1 MKKLILLL
9 CFCSC
14 SFLFAQTAFDLFSRG
29 QQFQEN
35 EDWMS
40 AIESYQEALS
50 INPSYGQAWFALAES
65 SYALG
70 EYPLALQYAETAQRY
85 LQNDS
90 ALKNLKGFIFIGL
103 GKIQDAKAIFLD
115 VLNRY
120 PNDIDARFGLAELE
134 LFSGK
139 KTSAESYFKEAL
151 ARQGE
156 NKKALLSL
164 ALLSYDMG
172 NTNAAKDFIQ
182 RALRYHSG
190 ESNVHY
196 FASYLAVQDGDLLLA
211 EKHAKNALLL
221 NPRDKKSLHLLSLIL
236 YSQKKYGEAIVQLNA
251 LASLDNKNAF
261 PWYVKAKIAE
271 KEGKIED
278 ALRFYQN
285 SLERNP
291 EDEISRSA
299 MEILITKYLL
309 LEDGRRKTWASH
321 HIKKAKEARMLFLSE
336 DASYEYKRALKINPF
351 DTDTRLSYAEL
362 LLQEGK
368 AESYYAQ
375 LEFIENEGVHN
386 QVLSDLLESYAS
398 LLRSS
403 LSQKW
408 KTNPIFLD
416 KKRYSLSLYFIDAGV
431 QILHPDALSVTS
443 QMLKDTAEMQGL
455 LEVNASS
462 EPVFSYAEA
471 FRKARETGS
480 DYFALLRFEETE
492 REMLSVLSLYNAKTG
507 TKIQDFSVYR
517 TGNARYTQIIQKLV
531 SQLTKALPLRGK
543 IIARSGYSA
552 LIDLGKF
559 DGLTKETHITIVEKG
574 KLSLDNDMLRLF
586 ASESSILGTLSLE
599 EINEGLSEGRVRH
612 NGFFD
617 KIAVGDE
624 VFIAQ
629 ENNADKAALTAS
641 QNMPV
646 LVDLLRSIR

>member
-1 MKKLILLL
+1 MRKLFFSL
-9 CFCSC
+9 FVFFF
-14 SFLFAQTAFDLFSRG
+14 SFLFAQTAIDFYSQG
-29 QQFQEN
+29 QAFQQDE
-35 EDWMS
+35 EWMS
-40 AIESYQEALS
+40 AIESYQEALRL
-50 INPSYGQAWFALAES
+50 NPSYAQAWFALAES

-271 KEGKIED
+271 KEGKVED
-278 ALRFYQN
+278 ALRFYQTA
-285 SLERNP
+285 LEINP

-574 KLSLDNDMLRLF
+574 KLALDNDMLRLF